1 MDATGET
8 PAAGPADSL
17 EVRWMVSG
25 RPGTAVREWFARFPA
40 EAEVR
45 EDVYLLQPSLPGL
58 SVKLRDGSA
67 LEVKSFLGSPGILE
81 LPRRCRGRLQ
91 FWRKWSF
98 PYYQQDERDAVPAV
112 LAGWTA
118 IRKSRRRSWFPLDVV
133 QDPAPAVRPAAQAG
147 CLVEL
152 TQACVRGG
160 SWWTVGFEATG
171 PAGLLRAALGH
182 AADLM
187 FAQALPTGT
196 ELGLDNS
203 LSYAQWL
210 SRLPGPVPWD
220 GQAPRS
226 ARQPCP
232 LPPIPMEGQ

>member
-17 EVRWMVSG
+17 EVRWMIPG
-25 RPGTAVREWFARFPA
+25 RPETAIREWFARFPA

-45 EDVYLLQPSLPGL
+45 EDVYLLQPCLPGL

-67 LEVKSFLGSPGILE
+67 LEVKSFLGSPGIVE

-98 PYYQQDERDAVPAV
+98 PYHQPGERDAAPAV
-112 LAGWTA
+112 LAGWA
-118 IRKSRRRSWFPLDVV
+118 AVRKTRRRSWFPLDAVRE
-133 QDPAPAVRPAAQAG
+133 PAPAVRPAAQAG

-152 TQACVRGG
+152 TQVRVRGG

-171 PAGLLRAALGH
+171 PAGLLHAALRH

-187 FAQALPTGT
+187 FAQALPPGA

-210 SRLPGPVPWD
+210 SQLPSPDPWG
-220 GQAPRS
+220 GQAPRLD
-226 ARQPCP
+226 RQPRP
-232 LPPIPMEGQ
+232 LPPILMEGQ